1 MSPTQVSN
9 VVFTA
14 GQIGLRPA
22 QMTLAAKT
30 EQPSLSLTHVQC
42 VLTACHAHLG
52 STLCGV
58 CYFTTEEA
66 GWAARQCWTKVRQAS
81 LLFSLLQFA
90 LLYYCSPS
98 VYYTLKNNK
107 MRRSCMTCGH
117 IVRGVLPS
125 LSVVRR
131 MLISHAAAVL

>member
-1 MSPTQVSN
+1 M
-9 VVFTA
+9 VFTA

-52 STLCGV
+52 STLCGM

-66 GWAARQCWTKVRQAS
+66 GWAARQCWTEVRQPAVYVQAS
-81 LLFSLLQFA
+81 LVPLLFSVFQFA
-90 LLYYCSPS
+90 FSPLFSFCVLYYN
-98 VYYTLKNNK
+98 YGN
-107 MRRSCMTCGH
+107 
-117 IVRGVLPS
+117 
-125 LSVVRR
+125 
-131 MLISHAAAVL
+131 